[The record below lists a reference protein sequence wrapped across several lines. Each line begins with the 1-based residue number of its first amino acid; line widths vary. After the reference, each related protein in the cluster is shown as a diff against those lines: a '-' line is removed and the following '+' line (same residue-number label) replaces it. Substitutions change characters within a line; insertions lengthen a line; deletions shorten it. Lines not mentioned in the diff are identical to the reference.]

1 MTEKKKGRGGNAK
14 PSIEKYRKLYGDE
27 SSLRHEAR
35 MEIVAEIDRQIAKLE
50 KIAFNRYKK
59 KGGLAVEG
67 QLFLTALKARRE
79 MLGVDAP
86 SKTAFTD
93 PTGQKQYDG
102 VTDKELLKRFEQIQS
117 DMNVSKDTG

>member
-1 MTEKKKGRGGNAK
+1 MSDGKV
-14 PSIEKYRKLYGDE
+14 SIEKYRKLYGDE

-35 MEIVAEIDRQIAKLE
+35 MEIVAEIDRQITELE
-50 KIAFNRYKK
+50 EIALDRYKK
-59 KGGLAVEG
+59 KGGLTVEG

-93 PTGQKQYDG
+93 PTGRKQFDG
-102 VTDKELLKRFEQIQS
+102 ATDKELIKRFEQIQR
-117 DMNVSKDTG
+117 DMNAGKDTD